1 MQNKYSITFS
11 KQFKKDFKK
20 INKDDKIILKNI
32 VDKLANDET
41 LEAKYKDHAL
51 KSNYIGFRECH
62 IKPDLLLI
70 YRKRDDILELYLAS
84 LGNHNN
90 IF

>member
-32 VDKLANDET
+32 VDKLADDET

-51 KSNYIGFRECH
+51 KGNYIGFRECH

>member
-11 KQFKKDFKK
+11 KQFKKVFKK

-51 KSNYIGFRECH
+51 KGNYIGFRECH

>member
-41 LEAKYKDHAL
+41 LEAKYKDHAP
-51 KSNYIGFRECH
+51 KGNYIGFRECH

>member
-1 MQNKYSITFS
+1 MKYKIIYSS
-11 KQFKKDFKK
+11 KFKKAYKK
-20 INKDDKIILKNI
+20 LNAKEEKETDMIIER
-32 VDKLANDET
+32 LANDEI
-41 LEAKYKDHAL
+41 LESKYKDHAL
-51 KSNYIGFRECH
+51 KGDYADFRECH

-70 YRKRDDILELYLAS
+70 YRKNENILELYLAI

>member
-51 KSNYIGFRECH
+51 KVNYIGFRECH

>member
-32 VDKLANDET
+32 VDKLANNET

-51 KSNYIGFRECH
+51 KGNYIGFRECH

>member
-41 LEAKYKDHAL
+41 LEAKYKDHAI
-51 KSNYIGFRECH
+51 KGNYIGFRECH

>member
-32 VDKLANDET
+32 VDKLANDEA

-51 KSNYIGFRECH
+51 KGNYIGFRECH

>member
-1 MQNKYSITFS
+1 MRHNKESVS
-11 KQFKKDFKK
+11 LVKR
-20 INKDDKIILKNI
+20 IIERLS
-32 VDKLANDET
+32 NDET

-51 KSNYIGFRECH
+51 KGNLKTFRECH

-70 YRKRDDILELYLAS
+70 YQKLEKELILHCINVGKHSE
-84 LGNHNN
+84 

>member
-32 VDKLANDET
+32 VDKLANNET
-41 LEAKYKDHAL
+41 LDSKYKDHAL
-51 KSNYIGFRECH
+51 KGNYIGFRECH